1 MGGIRAAMPVFHH
14 EGGRR
19 NATGGANAMSDK
31 DRLWLPS
38 TAACQMAS
46 GEAKE
51 IGHLKPGD
59 KVIVRGNT
67 CVVVSVVSRDV
78 HGFPEVKVM
87 TEPMV

>member
-1 MGGIRAAMPVFHH
+1 
-14 EGGRR
+14 
-19 NATGGANAMSDK
+19 MSDK

-38 TAACQMAS
+38 TATCQMAS

-67 CVVVSVVSRDV
+67 WVTIYLTHHDLPRIIKA
-78 HGFPEVKVM
+78 HKGILP
-87 TEPMV
+87 